1 MHGWVVYNGHL
12 QSEAFL
18 TFSQW
23 IYDAG
28 KKLGITMEQ
37 RKNNEVFVLLEQDK
51 PLIDT
56 LNYQQK
62 PDFVVFIDKDI
73 ALAKQLEA
81 IGIPVFNSA
90 QAIATCDNK
99 VDMYPVLNQASIAI
113 PKTVI
118 APKIFSKEKAIQL
131 SPFHQLEETFQY
143 PFIIKEGYGSY
154 GQQVYLIHSREQL
167 DEKIQ
172 EIADRPFLFQEFI
185 YSSYGRDLRIYV
197 VGNEVVAGLART
209 AQDDFRANVAIGSTV
224 KAHLPT
230 DKEKKLAIDAAQA
243 VGTDFAGVDLLYDE
257 NEEPIVCEVN
267 TSAHIKNIYDYT
279 GVNIAEHIMTWIVKK
294 QMSENN
300 HFYPH

>member
-1 MHGWVVYNGHL
+1 MHGWVIYNGHL

-23 IYDAG
+23 IHDAG
-28 KKLGITMEQ
+28 KKLGITIEQ
-37 RKNNEVFVLLEQDK
+37 RKNNELFVLLEQDK
-51 PLIDT
+51 PLMDT
-56 LNYQQK
+56 LNYQHN
-62 PDFVVFIDKDI
+62 PDFVIFIDKDI

-99 VDMYPVLNQASIAI
+99 VDMYPVLHQANIAI
-113 PKTVI
+113 PRTVI
-118 APKIFSKEKAIQL
+118 APKIFSKANPIQL
-131 SPFHQLEETFQY
+131 SSFHYLEDIFTY

-154 GQQVYLIHSREQL
+154 GQQVYLIHNRKEL
-167 DEKIQ
+167 DEKIK

-185 YSSYGRDLRIYV
+185 GSSCGRDLRIYV

-209 AQDDFRANVAIGSTV
+209 AQDDFRANVSVGGTV
-224 KAHLPT
+224 KAHLAT
-230 DKEKKLAIDAAQA
+230 EKEKKLAIDAAQA
-243 VGTDFAGVDLLYDE
+243 VGADFAGVDLLYDE

-279 GVNIAEHIMTWIVKK
+279 GVNIAEHIMTWTIRKLK
-294 QMSENN
+294 S
-300 HFYPH
+300 